1 MPKFPGLTAHP
12 AQFAGQ
18 VTGYFGSA
26 QAELTHSRTKEELM
40 VQLTI
45 NGKQIEAP
53 EGTTVLRA
61 AEMAGIKIPTLCDH
75 KKLTPYGGCRLCIVE
90 VQGFRVPIASC
101 TLPVSPNMVINTE
114 TEALKKSRKFI
125 LSMLFSERNHF
136 CPFCQVS
143 GGDCDLQNA
152 AYREEMTHWPM
163 QPGWNGYPVDTS
175 HPYFVLDNNRCILC
189 RRCVRA
195 CGELA
200 GNFTLSVA
208 ERGASSLIVAD
219 TNVPLG
225 ESTCIKCGTCVQV
238 CPTGAL
244 IDRTSAYQGHNESM
258 TEVKSVCAGCSV
270 GCAIKLIVRDNRI
283 VRIEGDWDGAVN
295 HGVLCEQGRYNPMTE
310 SRTRITSPLMRKDGK
325 LEPVSWDEALGI
337 VADKLKPL
345 AGDEHNGVAAIA
357 STRLPAETLA
367 MFRELFAGSLKSSM
381 VTSTEEGMTTA
392 TVAALA
398 QKNGPFEGK
407 LDVLRNADTVLCIG
421 ANIARSHMVAG
432 FLIKRALPKGM
443 KLINIDP
450 EGEELDELAD
460 IALRNKSG
468 SDLALI
474 EGLRAIIIKENL
486 GRVPIAILRADEV
499 IDEAVKA
506 TGISLEK
513 LTLAARM
520 LAHAISPV
528 ILYGKGI
535 TAKRDEH
542 LVETLYSLAILVGA
556 VDRERIG
563 FISVKG
569 EANSQAAAQLG
580 LDAQFTLNGQKA
592 VYAAIGDDYV
602 SKWLLERLSKAP
614 YLVVQAAYESKLTEK
629 ADVVLPVTIWSE
641 QEGHFVSMDGRVQ
654 KAEKAISAPEGI
666 RENNAVLAEIAM
678 RMNMPVKADWQKSI
692 HERKSS
698 VMLN

>member
-1 MPKFPGLTAHP
+1 
-12 AQFAGQ
+12 
-18 VTGYFGSA
+18 
-26 QAELTHSRTKEELM
+26 M
-40 VQLTI
+40 VQITI
-45 NGKQIEAP
+45 NGKQIEVP
-53 EGTTVLRA
+53 EGTTVLA
-61 AEMAGIKIPTLCDH
+61 AAKMNGIEIPTLCAH
-75 KKLTPYGGCRLCIVE
+75 KELTPYGGCRLCIVE

-101 TLPVSPNMVINTE
+101 TLPVSQNMVISTE

-163 QPGWNGYPVDTS
+163 QPGWNGYPVDSS

-195 CGELA
+195 CAEMT

-208 ERGASSLIVAD
+208 ERGAASIIVAD

-225 ESTCIKCGTCVQV
+225 ESTCIKCGACVQV

-244 IDRTSAYQGHNESM
+244 IDRTSAYQGHE
-258 TEVKSVCAGCSV
+258 TEVEPVKSVCVGCSV
-270 GCAIKLIVRDNRI
+270 GCSVTLRVRDNRI
-283 VRIEGDWDGAVN
+283 VRIEGDWDGVVN
-295 HGVLCEQGRYNPMTE
+295 RGSLCEHGRYDPMTE
-310 SRTRITSPLMRKDGK
+310 SRQRITTPLMKKNGK
-325 LEPVSWDEALGI
+325 LEPVSWDEALGA

-345 AGDEHNGVAAIA
+345 AGDAHNPAEAQRGNGVAAIA
-357 STRLPAETLA
+357 STRLPAEVLA
-367 MFRELFAGSLKSSM
+367 NFRALFAEKLGAQM

-392 TVAALA
+392 AVAALA
-398 QKNGPFEGK
+398 GKTGVFEGR
-407 LDVLRNADTVLCIG
+407 LDVLKTADTVLCIG
-421 ANIARSHMVAG
+421 ANVARSHMVAG

-450 EGEELDELAD
+450 EGDELDELAD
-460 IALRNKSG
+460 VALKNHPG

-474 EGLRAIIIKENL
+474 EGLKAIVIKENL
-486 GRVPIAILRADEV
+486 GRVPMAVPNAEKVIAS
-499 IDEAVKA
+499 AVEA
-506 TGISLEK
+506 TGLPLEK

-535 TAKRDEH
+535 TAKRDTH
-542 LVETLYSLAILVGA
+542 LVEALHSLATLVGA
-556 VDRERIG
+556 IDKERMG
-563 FISVKG
+563 FLSVKG
-569 EANSQAAAQLG
+569 EANSQAAAQFG
-580 LDAQFTLNGQKA
+580 LDGQFALNGQKA

-602 SKWLLERLSKAP
+602 SKYLVERLSKAP
-614 YLVVQAAYESKLTEK
+614 YLVVQASYESKLTEQ

-641 QEGHFVSMDGRVQ
+641 QEGHYVSMDGRVQ
-654 KAEKAISAPEGI
+654 KAEKVIDAPEGA
-666 RENNAVLAEIAM
+666 RDNAAVLAEVAM
-678 RMNMPVKADWQKSI
+678 RMNMPVHVDWKKSL
-692 HERKSS
+692 HERKAS
-698 VMLN
+698 VVIN